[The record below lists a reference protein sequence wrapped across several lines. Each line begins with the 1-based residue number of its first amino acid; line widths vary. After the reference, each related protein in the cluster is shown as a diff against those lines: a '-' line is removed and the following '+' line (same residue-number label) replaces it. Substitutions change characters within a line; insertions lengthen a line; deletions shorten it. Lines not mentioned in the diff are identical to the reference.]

1 MRTRL
6 LISIF
11 CFLNACSSPPPKPSI
26 GEQIR
31 AARLQKGMSQ
41 AELAASIQMSQEAL
55 SRIEDNLAD
64 IMHTKIDTVEAV
76 LNIKLN
82 P

>member
-1 MRTRL
+1 MRTFL
-6 LISIF
+6 FISIF
-11 CFLNACSSPPPKPSI
+11 CFLNACSAPPQKPSI

-41 AELAASIQMSQEAL
+41 AELATTIQMSQEAL
-55 SRIEDNLAD
+55 SRIEDGLAD